1 MSVPFL
7 ALCERGHTGPKI
19 EKETWDLDYV
29 FEETSSIVEEYGL
42 GAPRKRV
49 GALRGSAHPG
59 AFTKRG
65 ESCCGAS
72 ACITFPQGASSA

>member
-42 GAPRKRV
+42 DRRENEV
-49 GALRGSAHPG
+49 GALRGSAHPALLPSG
-59 AFTKRG
+59 AR
-65 ESCCGAS
+65 A
-72 ACITFPQGASSA
+72 AAAHRRV